1 VAEKGAAVTP
11 ASQELS
17 RNKVSDHESLAGPGQ
32 TRRRQTSARPQNG
45 RSVIVGTGRRRPLR
59 TLLVG
64 TGPLTI
70 EAVGGLRSDR
80 TLRLLIG
87 AIDSEPRTDLH
98 SKLPDIPYLGELER
112 FSEIVLEHGVDEI
125 CFGLPLRSCFEQFA
139 GLCEVARELG
149 IPVLL
154 RVVPFGQSYGNS
166 ARLLKDSLIVELN
179 RHPAKRSAMQI
190 AKRSLDIVIASSAL
204 ALSAPIWILTAAAIK
219 LTSSGPVLFRQPR
232 VGIRREIFQM
242 FKFRTMVSN
251 AEQLR
256 PAYESLNDAGGI
268 SFKIFN
274 DPRVTRVGRFLR
286 RNSLDELPQLLNVL
300 KGEMSLVGPRPIP
313 VWVAD
318 QIDGTKYHR
327 RFSVLPGLTGL
338 WQVKGRVQDFDR
350 MAGLDLEYVDKW
362 SLGLDLKI
370 IASTL
375 PAILRR
381 ENAI

>member
-1 VAEKGAAVTP
+1 LTP
-11 ASQELS
+11 ASQEQLS
-17 RNKVSDHESLAGPGQ
+17 RKQLSEHESLAGPGQ
-32 TRRRQTSARPQNG
+32 ARRRQTSALQNG
-45 RSVIVGTGRRRPLR
+45 RNVLVGTGRRRPLR

-70 EAVGGLRSDR
+70 EAVSGLRSDR

-98 SKLPDIPYLGELER
+98 SKLPDIPYLGDLDR

-139 GLCEVARELG
+139 SLCEVARELG

-154 RVVPFGQSYGNS
+154 RVVPFGPSYGNS
-166 ARLLKDSLIVELN
+166 ARLLKDSMIVELN

-190 AKRSLDIVIASSAL
+190 AKRSLDIVIASGAL
-204 ALSAPIWILTAAAIK
+204 ALSVPIWVLIAAAIK

-232 VGIRREIFQM
+232 VGVGREIFQM

-256 PAYESLNDAGGI
+256 PAYKSLNDAGGI

-338 WQVKGRVQDFDR
+338 WQIRGRVQDFDR